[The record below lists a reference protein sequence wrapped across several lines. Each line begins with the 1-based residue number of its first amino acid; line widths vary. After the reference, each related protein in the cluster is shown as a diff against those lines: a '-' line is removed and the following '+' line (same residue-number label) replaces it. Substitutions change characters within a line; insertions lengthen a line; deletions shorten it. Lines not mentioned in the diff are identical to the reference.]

1 MKNQNT
7 SFQQFIEKLKTIDVG
22 ELLDKAKGIKVD
34 DIKSMQF
41 SDIKTITKSTYFY
54 PSLGIIFASITS
66 IFFFFPSLQ
75 SLKNRQSKSLQYN
88 TENQELPFINEEL
101 IRRKE
106 SMNKFEK
113 IFQNFTGMVA
123 KKGDLV
129 LIPEILYDSSQRSGV
144 EIVEFAP
151 ITNDDLTS
159 CSSAPQ
165 EDLFNNNFEENFSD
179 DTFNDF
185 NDIPQDDQF
194 NDYGSEITDS
204 KIQLYE
210 FIINEEEGIKEF
222 EAHKK
227 SISDIFESNYYVVNI
242 RSNYLDSLKFLKNLQ
257 EYKMTILPY
266 CYEPQMKANNFS
278 SIETNINTSL
288 NGDIDARIILNVPN
302 YKVR

>member
-41 SDIKTITKSTYFY
+41 SDIKAITKSSYFY

-66 IFFFFPSLQ
+66 IFFFFPSLE
-75 SLKNRQSKSLQYN
+75 SLKKRQSKSLQYN
-88 TENQELPFINEEL
+88 AEKQELPFINEEL
-101 IRRKE
+101 IRRSE

-113 IFQNFTGMVA
+113 LYKNFTGIVSQ
-123 KKGDLV
+123 KGDLV
-129 LIPEILYDSSQRSGV
+129 LIPEILYDSSQRTGV

-151 ITNDDLTS
+151 ISNDDLTS

-165 EDLFNNNFEENFSD
+165 EELFNNNFEDNFSD
-179 DTFNDF
+179 DNFNDF
-185 NDIPQDDQF
+185 EDIPQDDQF
-194 NDYGSEITDS
+194 YDYGAETNDS
-204 KIQLYE
+204 KIELYE
-210 FIINEEEGIKEF
+210 FIFNEEDGFKEF

-227 SISDIFESNYYVVNI
+227 NISEIFESNYFVVNI
-242 RSNYLDSLKFLKNLQ
+242 RSNYLDSLEFLKNLQ
-257 EYKMTILPY
+257 EYKIAILPY

-278 SIETNINTSL
+278 SFETNQSTSI
-288 NGDIDARIILNVPN
+288 NGDIDARIILNVPTI
-302 YKVR
+302 K